1 MEFYIGLEMGTKG
14 HRHNRK
20 LQEPKYNSYAILGE
34 GDTERYYVKVLRER
48 LGRNC
53 KIRLIYIPELTTN
66 LSLKEQY
73 KRLTELLSEGE
84 YDKIFWILDADRY
97 IHDKKLVDL
106 IEFIIKAEK
115 KNIVVIVNNPC
126 IEFWFLL
133 HYQLTTRFERNC
145 ENILSLLQKKYLP
158 EYRKGNEKGLLK
170 LYEYLSDA
178 IVHAKHGFT
187 GYTEAENFNQG
198 FSTMYLLVCDEK
210 IRACLGLADC
220 GN

>member
-97 IHDKKLVDL
+97 IHDKKLVNL

-133 HYQLTTRFERNC
+133 HYQQTTRFERKC
-145 ENILSLLQKKYLP
+145 ENILYLLQKKYLP
-158 EYRKGNEKGLLK
+158 EYRKGYGKGLLK

-198 FSTMYLLVCDEK
+198 FSTMYSLFCDEK